1 MPQKPK
7 YSISERQLFLRIFDI
22 FFVVCAVFI
31 FSKYA
36 DFHYFKTTIY
46 NLSIWIITLCVYV
59 LFFGQ
64 IFELYNLKV
73 SSSRFLVV
81 RSIGVTALLVTVFY
95 IFTPVISPELP
106 ENRLQI
112 LYLFAVIFAPLAI
125 WRFLYIGLI
134 TLPKYHKY
142 ILLIGDEVELL
153 NLIPLIKQKAPDNN
167 IIGYVSSNKIS
178 DLDNYTFFD
187 VSNNKIKDIVNKH
200 FVSEVVVLKSEVS
213 TSKSVHSQL
222 IHLFENGIPILSARK
237 YIEDITRFV
246 PEMDLKDPFY
256 DYLTFSRSHQS
267 NLYIVF
273 IRLFDIV
280 ISLFGVLFLTILL
293 PLIIIGNFIGN
304 RGSLFYFQDRVGQKG
319 EVFNIIKLRTM
330 VKDAEKD
337 GAVWAEK
344 NDTRITTFGRFLR
357 KTRLDE
363 IPQFLNILRGDMG
376 LIGPRPERPEFVK
389 QLEEQLPFYAIR
401 HVVKPGLTGWA
412 QVMYP
417 YAATVEEQNMKLR
430 YDLYYIKER
439 NLLLD
444 LRIVIKTITTVLY
457 FKGH

>member
-22 FFVVCAVFI
+22 VTIVVSILI

-36 DFHYFKTTIY
+36 GFHYFRALES
-46 NLSIWIITLCVYV
+46 NLIVWLLTLCSYI

-73 SSSRFLVV
+73 SSSRYLVL
-81 RSIGVTALLVTVFY
+81 RSIGITALLVTVFY
-95 IFTPVISPELP
+95 IFTPIISPELP

-112 LYLFAVIFAPLAI
+112 LYLFAVVFAPLTI

-142 ILLIGDEVELL
+142 ILLIGDEVELS

-167 IIGYVSSNKIS
+167 IIGYVSNNKIQ
-178 DLDNYTFFD
+178 DLDDYNFFD
-187 VSNNKIKDIVNKH
+187 VSKNKIRDIVSKH
-200 FVSEVVVLKSEVS
+200 FVSEVVVLKSKIS
-213 TSKSVHSQL
+213 TSKNVHSQL
-222 IHLFENGIPILSARK
+222 IHLFENGVPILSARK

-256 DYLTFSRSHQS
+256 DYLTFSKSHQS

-280 ISLFGVLFLTILL
+280 VSLIGVLFLTILL
-293 PLIIIGNFIGN
+293 PLILIGNLIGN
-304 RGSLFYFQDRVGQKG
+304 RGSLFYFQDRVGKKG

-330 VKDAEKD
+330 VKDAEKN

-344 NDTRITTFGRFLR
+344 NDTRITTFGKFLR
-357 KTRLDE
+357 RTRFDE
-363 IPQFLNILRGDMG
+363 IPQFLNILRSDMS
-376 LIGPRPERPEFVK
+376 LIGPRPERPEFVS
-389 QLEEQLPFYAIR
+389 QLEEKLPFYAIR

-417 YAATVEEQNMKLR
+417 YANTIEEQNEKLR

-457 FKGH
+457 FKGQ